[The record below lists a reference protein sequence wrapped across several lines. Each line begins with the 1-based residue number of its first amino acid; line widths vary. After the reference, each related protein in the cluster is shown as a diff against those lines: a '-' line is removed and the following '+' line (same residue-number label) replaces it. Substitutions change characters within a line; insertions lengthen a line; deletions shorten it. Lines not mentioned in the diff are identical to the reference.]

1 LARPDT
7 GSTRQR
13 AEPPTRR
20 VDRRNRIHSA
30 NLNKT
35 PLLRAMNEIE
45 AVTVAREAIVVL
57 IKMGA
62 PAMLVSLAV
71 GLTIA
76 IFQALTQIQEVTLT
90 FVPKILALFATVLV
104 FVPFM
109 LETLTNF
116 TQSLMDRII
125 ALG

>member
-1 LARPDT
+1 
-7 GSTRQR
+7 
-13 AEPPTRR
+13 
-20 VDRRNRIHSA
+20 
-30 NLNKT
+30 
-35 PLLRAMNEIE
+35 MNETEVI
-45 AVTVAREAIVVL
+45 TVAREAIVVL

-62 PAMLVSLAV
+62 PAMLVSLTV

-90 FVPKILALFATVLV
+90 FVPKILALFATVLL

-109 LETLTNF
+109 LQTLTQF
-116 TQSLMDRII
+116 TQALMDRIV